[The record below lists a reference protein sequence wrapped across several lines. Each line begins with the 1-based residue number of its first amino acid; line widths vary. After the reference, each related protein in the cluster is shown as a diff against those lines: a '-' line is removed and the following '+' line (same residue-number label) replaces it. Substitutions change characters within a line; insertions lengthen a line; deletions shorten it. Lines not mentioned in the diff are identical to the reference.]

1 MNIKYLFLIGIKEI
15 ICVRSPSNIFFCKSV
30 FQWQHELFVFLDRSI
45 QILLQSSISF
55 WRDHIYRQPQYSQTK
70 WISSKEMP
78 ISTLPDLQ
86 KRQRRNATNVTTVVG
101 GSRRRESWQDTRRER
116 TATNLSSARAA
127 ARLSSW
133 RHSWRTTGSIAQA
146 LLTSVKNVEKF

>member
-1 MNIKYLFLIGIKEI
+1 MIFQKIKNYIGAPIKWCFHKNDSSLIYKKYPI
-15 ICVRSPSNIFFCKSV
+15 IRSINTADKYDNFTFWKIMSTYIYSCRKLV
-30 FQWQHELFVFLDRSI
+30 VFLSAATGKVI
-45 QILLQSSISF
+45 
-55 WRDHIYRQPQYSQTK
+55 
-70 WISSKEMP
+70 E
-78 ISTLPDLQ
+78 DLIKVQ

-133 RHSWRTTGSIAQA
+133 RRSWRTTGSIAQA